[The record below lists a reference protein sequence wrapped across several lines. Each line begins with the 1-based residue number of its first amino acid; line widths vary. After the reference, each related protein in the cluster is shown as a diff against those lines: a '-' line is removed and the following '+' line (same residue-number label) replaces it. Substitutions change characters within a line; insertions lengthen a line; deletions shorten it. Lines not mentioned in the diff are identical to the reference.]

1 MGTFIIWIKAK
12 IPGKFNLI
20 KENTHA
26 KKKIY
31 MYICTLQGIRK
42 KTAKRKGP
50 AVDAPVQEESAVAAA
65 DGGLVGGPDV
75 CSDTPDGGGAAQ
87 VMDSALGF
95 TLLLFLQ

>member
-42 KTAKRKGP
+42 YSTNRQENVLN
-50 AVDAPVQEESAVAAA
+50 AVWSNNGMLQFSKYSDYR
-65 DGGLVGGPDV
+65 GL
-75 CSDTPDGGGAAQ
+75 SL
-87 VMDSALGF
+87 S
-95 TLLLFLQ
+95 